1 MNKTLLEKL
10 CNANGISGDE
20 NRVRDII
27 ISEIKNSGAEYTV
40 DNMGNLLV
48 FKKGKNT
55 PNKRLLISAHMDEVG
70 FIVTNI
76 TSEGYIKFDEVG
88 GIDRRVILGK
98 SVVINNSVNGVVTAS
113 PMHLLTSE
121 QRDSIPKLDNM
132 FIDIGAESKEEAE
145 KYVSLGDSINF
156 EGNFCWKDKI
166 ITGKALDDR
175 IGCGILIDMINSQLE
190 YDTYFSFVVQEEIGL
205 RGARC
210 AAYTIQPD
218 FAIVVETTT
227 AADIPN
233 VSPEKTVCKVGEG
246 AVISFMDKATIYDKE
261 LVSLA
266 MKCGNDNVKVQLKQA
281 VAGGNDS
288 GAIHSSR
295 GGVRTLAVS
304 VPCRYLHSP
313 CGLISSDDLYSAQN
327 VILEMSNKILGNQI

>member
-20 NRVRDII
+20 DRVRDII

-98 SVVINNSVNGVVTAS
+98 SVVINNSVNGVVTAA

-156 EGNFCWKDKI
+156 EGNFVWKDK
-166 ITGKALDDR
+166 
-175 IGCGILIDMINSQLE
+175 
-190 YDTYFSFVVQEEIGL
+190 
-205 RGARC
+205 
-210 AAYTIQPD
+210 
-218 FAIVVETTT
+218 
-227 AADIPN
+227 
-233 VSPEKTVCKVGEG
+233 
-246 AVISFMDKATIYDKE
+246 
-261 LVSLA
+261 
-266 MKCGNDNVKVQLKQA
+266 
-281 VAGGNDS
+281 
-288 GAIHSSR
+288 H
-295 GGVRTLAVS
+295 
-304 VPCRYLHSP
+304 
-313 CGLISSDDLYSAQN
+313 
-327 VILEMSNKILGNQI
+327 